1 MNLVPAI
8 IFFTGRRRLAFGA
21 TEGKIWFYFSLAS
34 LAMPILLFLL
44 PSSTAVDRIALYLI
58 PIQLAVL
65 PRTGNLIKSQ
75 QFAKVL
81 VIGYSALVL
90 FTWLNFAVHAKY
102 WVPYQLYPRLVG

>member
-1 MNLVPAI
+1 
-8 IFFTGRRRLAFGA
+8 
-21 TEGKIWFYFSLAS
+21 
-34 LAMPILLFLL
+34 
-44 PSSTAVDRIALYLI
+44 
-58 PIQLAVL
+58 VL